1 MFIINSHKK
10 EIMIYTNVKTLPSL
24 GLKRIIVFGHEMC
37 QFFLPFCIQNLSNR
51 NLDKS
56 KRTRELKPRSLSKK
70 LLSEQLLLI
79 YRLIHFMS
87 V

>member
-10 EIMIYTNVKTLPSL
+10 EIMIYSNVKTLPSL

-37 QFFLPFCIQNLSNR
+37 QFFLPICIQNLSNR

-56 KRTRELKPRSLSKK
+56 KRTRELKPRSLSKNFY
-70 LLSEQLLLI
+70 LNNF
-79 YRLIHFMS
+79 Y
-87 V
+87 

>member
-37 QFFLPFCIQNLSNR
+37 QFFLPICI
-51 NLDKS
+51 
-56 KRTRELKPRSLSKK
+56 
-70 LLSEQLLLI
+70 
-79 YRLIHFMS
+79 
-87 V
+87 